1 MSKTQLFSD
10 LSPEE
15 VRDVKAFVEYRRAL
29 DKCGYRPVVGAS
41 RGSKTKLLKSG
52 DLSVATF
59 VDEVIAHDG
68 LAATVVPDL
77 RTKAKLRGLK
87 ARENMLNYQGSPWK
101 SDLVAD
107 YLGITVQ
114 MVSRKRRCNQ
124 LLGVSFGKKEYL
136 YPSWQFDR
144 LGILKG
150 MELVLSA
157 LKEQLV
163 PDWDKLCFFVS
174 DDERLGGDSPVVALQ
189 TGRIDEVLAV
199 AKVYGR
205 QLS

>member
-1 MSKTQLFSD
+1 MSQTQLFSD

-29 DKCGYRPVVGAS
+29 NKCGYRPVVGAS
-41 RGSKTKLLKSG
+41 RGNKTKLLKSG
-52 DLSVATF
+52 DSSVATF

-114 MVSRKRRCNQ
+114 MVSRKRRSHK

-136 YPSWQFDR
+136 YPSWQFVNN
-144 LGILKG
+144 GILPG
-150 MELVLSA
+150 MEIVLSV
-157 LKEQLV
+157 LKEQLI
-163 PDWDKLCFFVS
+163 PDWDKLCFFVC
-174 DDERLGGDSPVVALQ
+174 DDERLNGNSPVIALQ
-189 TGRIDEVLAV
+189 TGGVDQVLAV
-199 AKVYGR
+199 AEVYGR